1 MNLNIKCRCSLDLD
15 LFNIIPHACIWYQ
28 LWQYQN
34 SFCTVCSS
42 PTYWRICCCILSA
55 KWHCLGWLYFY
66 SWRSVSLSFDI
77 CAVMWHFVYVH
88 LCPPSPFETGG
99 YLLSGQERTIKN
111 LATDRWMDCLPSS
124 VPQSNVAKRGLL
136 RLERGDLV
144 VKHCPKPLLIPI
156 PLKLLCAHSEWG
168 LEKWRTDRNA
178 WGNSLGLSFESI
190 SDWDCH
196 HILLFHKSRSVWLWN
211 HLMGH
216 LKERIP
222 SSFYHPLQVSYCT
235 KREFKKV

>member
-1 MNLNIKCRCSLDLD
+1 
-15 LFNIIPHACIWYQ
+15 
-28 LWQYQN
+28 
-34 SFCTVCSS
+34 
-42 PTYWRICCCILSA
+42 
-55 KWHCLGWLYFY
+55 
-66 SWRSVSLSFDI
+66 
-77 CAVMWHFVYVH
+77 MWHFVYVH

-99 YLLSGQERTIKN
+99 YLLRGQERTIKN

-144 VKHCPKPLLIPI
+144 VKHCPKHLLIPI

-222 SSFYHPLQVSYCT
+222 SSFYHPLQVIYCT
-235 KREFKKV
+235 KREFKKVYRIDAWKRISFFHHRGSEVLFCDEKWFCGKLPNLCMSLALPHYLHLNPCEITKEFKGTKWKSLSHKWTDCTNMK